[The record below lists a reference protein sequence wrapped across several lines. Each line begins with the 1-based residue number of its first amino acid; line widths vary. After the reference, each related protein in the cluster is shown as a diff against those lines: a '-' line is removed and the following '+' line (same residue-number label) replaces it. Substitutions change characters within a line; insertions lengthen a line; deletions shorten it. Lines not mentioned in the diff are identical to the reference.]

1 MSKQLITVSSV
12 DEFLF
17 GDDLID
23 DPAHQSYYD
32 ESDHL
37 LHLFK
42 CQKEPF
48 HPSCPYCQM
57 PAYRTSGW
65 ENRTCQLLSVSG
77 VTVFLHLRQRRFKC
91 ENPACSHRTFTV
103 ETSGFKP
110 FQHRSDQLNI
120 VIFALSLFFSDS
132 ALSLVL
138 RQLGIMVSRESI
150 RQLLSH
156 IEIKDEPDIDAVGI
170 DDVCLKKGQ
179 SYYTV
184 IYDAHDHHLLALL
197 DGRDGKELKK
207 WLKDHPRIR
216 TVARDRASAYASAV
230 AEILPDCLQ
239 VADRFHLLL
248 NLLER
253 LRKILQEELP
263 GSIFIQDEE
272 ILDHEPKKEYRR
284 VQYDRSVL
292 ESLHYDNTPPV
303 DDQGK
308 IIPYINKSKVRTNK
322 QYKHQS
328 ESRKKKYQLVKEIRA
343 AWKQDR
349 HIKKKELEKRYH
361 VSNVTLRKYLNMSEE
376 EVEGLLEITPY
387 KKRETPVNLYL
398 NIIYKMLRDH
408 IRPSL
413 IYAYV
418 VYSGYE
424 GSQSSLEHHIQAIEA
439 NNFGK
444 TLSRSWN
451 VEARYPETV
460 EEIKRSDTLKYI
472 TITDKGKMKN
482 AKVAMYYSKLKEK
495 FPVIEKCETIWKSFH
510 EIIMGND
517 PEKIDKFIE
526 EYKETKIRGFIE
538 GLKKDIAAVK
548 NAISSPI
555 SSGFVE
561 GGNDRYKLVKRMM
574 FGRAGQMHLFQK
586 TYAISIIMR
595 TGIKASQ
602 LIENWLHEDGRIKR
616 KEGILC
622 DTF

>member
-1 MSKQLITVSSV
+1 
-12 DEFLF
+12 
-17 GDDLID
+17 
-23 DPAHQSYYD
+23 
-32 ESDHL
+32 
-37 LHLFK
+37 
-42 CQKEPF
+42 
-48 HPSCPYCQM
+48 
-57 PAYRTSGW
+57 
-65 ENRTCQLLSVSG
+65 
-77 VTVFLHLRQRRFKC
+77 
-91 ENPACSHRTFTV
+91 
-103 ETSGFKP
+103 
-110 FQHRSDQLNI
+110 
-120 VIFALSLFFSDS
+120 
-132 ALSLVL
+132 
-138 RQLGIMVSRESI
+138 
-150 RQLLSH
+150 
-156 IEIKDEPDIDAVGI
+156 
-170 DDVCLKKGQ
+170 
-179 SYYTV
+179 
-184 IYDAHDHHLLALL
+184 
-197 DGRDGKELKK
+197 
-207 WLKDHPRIR
+207 
-216 TVARDRASAYASAV
+216 
-230 AEILPDCLQ
+230 
-239 VADRFHLLL
+239 
-248 NLLER
+248 
-253 LRKILQEELP
+253 
-263 GSIFIQDEE
+263 
-272 ILDHEPKKEYRR
+272 
-284 VQYDRSVL
+284 
-292 ESLHYDNTPPV
+292 
-303 DDQGK
+303 
-308 IIPYINKSKVRTNK
+308 
-322 QYKHQS
+322 
-328 ESRKKKYQLVKEIRA
+328 
-343 AWKQDR
+343 
-349 HIKKKELEKRYH
+349 
-361 VSNVTLRKYLNMSEE
+361 
-376 EVEGLLEITPY
+376 
-387 KKRETPVNLYL
+387 
-398 NIIYKMLRDH
+398 MLRDH

-424 GSQSSLEHHIQAIEA
+424 GSQSSLEDHIQAIEA

>member
-1 MSKQLITVSSV
+1 
-12 DEFLF
+12 
-17 GDDLID
+17 
-23 DPAHQSYYD
+23 
-32 ESDHL
+32 
-37 LHLFK
+37 
-42 CQKEPF
+42 
-48 HPSCPYCQM
+48 
-57 PAYRTSGW
+57 
-65 ENRTCQLLSVSG
+65 
-77 VTVFLHLRQRRFKC
+77 
-91 ENPACSHRTFTV
+91 
-103 ETSGFKP
+103 
-110 FQHRSDQLNI
+110 HRSNQLNI

-197 DGRDGKELKK
+197 NGRDGKELKK
-207 WLKDHPRIR
+207 WLKNHPCIR

-230 AEILPDCLQ
+230 AEILPDCMQ

-263 GSIFIQDEE
+263 NTIFIQDEE
-272 ILDHEPKKEYRR
+272 ILDHKPEKEYAR

-303 DDQGK
+303 DEQGQ
-308 IIPYINKSKVRTNK
+308 IIPYIDK
-322 QYKHQS
+322 S
-328 ESRKKKYQLVKEIRA
+328 ESRTTTRYLLRDEARKKKYQLVKEIRA
-343 AWKQDR
+343 VWKQDR

-361 VSNVTLRKYLNMSEE
+361 VSNMTLRKYLNMSEE
-376 EVEGLLEITPY
+376 EVEKLLEITPY
-387 KKRETPVNLYL
+387 KKRDTPVNSYL

-408 IRPSL
+408 VKPSL
-413 IYAYV
+413 IYAYI

-424 GSQSSLEHHIQAIEA
+424 GSGRSLEHHIEAIEA

-444 TLSRSWN
+444 TLSKSWN
-451 VEARYPETV
+451 VKAQYPKTI
-460 EEIKRSDTLKYI
+460 EEIKRSDTLKFI
-472 TITDKGKMKN
+472 TITDKEKMKN
-482 AKVAMYYSKLKEK
+482 TKVAMYYPKLKEK

-510 EIIMGND
+510 EIIIGKD
-517 PEKIDKFIE
+517 PEKIDEFIE
-526 EYKETKIRGFIE
+526 ENKKTKSKGFIE

-548 NAISSPI
+548 NTISSPI

-574 FGRAGQMHLFQK
+574 FGRAGQMHLFEK

-602 LIENWLHEDGRIKR
+602 LIENRLHEDGRIKR